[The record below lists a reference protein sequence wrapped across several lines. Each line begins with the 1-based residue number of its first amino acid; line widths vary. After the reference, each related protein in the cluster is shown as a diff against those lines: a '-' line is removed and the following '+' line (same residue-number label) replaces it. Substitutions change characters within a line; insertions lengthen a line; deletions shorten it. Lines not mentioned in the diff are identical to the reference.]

1 MYLKYLIF
9 DFSNLALMAYLN
21 LMSAREL
28 LLILSA
34 LFMNPDYFESLDPEL
49 LLRPDFLLRDV
60 NNIILLIL

>member
-1 MYLKYLIF
+1 
-9 DFSNLALMAYLN
+9 MAYLN

-28 LLILSA
+28 LLILSG

>member
-1 MYLKYLIF
+1 
-9 DFSNLALMAYLN
+9 MAYLN

-34 LFMNPDYFESLDPEL
+34 LFMNPDYFDSLDPEL
-49 LLRPDFLLRDV
+49 LLRADFLLRDV